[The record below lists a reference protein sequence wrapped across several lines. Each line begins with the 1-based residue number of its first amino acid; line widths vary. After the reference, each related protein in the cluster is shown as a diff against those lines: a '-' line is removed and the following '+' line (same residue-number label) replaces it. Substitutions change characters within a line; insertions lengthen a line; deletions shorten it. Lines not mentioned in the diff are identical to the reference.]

1 MTGQAPALSIRRAV
15 SRDIPE
21 FIDLLRMVSDRTYP
35 LETVRTTLSDLRPGE
50 YYAWVA
56 VAGSDLVGVTMLQP
70 CVLEVSGNRCA
81 AGYWTN
87 LCVRPDYR
95 RTTLYPRLLF
105 AMMAGAA
112 ELGMDVVYGA
122 IRRPDVLA
130 GHLALG
136 MENVGEMPV
145 LVKPIRPTRL
155 VSKYKGFGSLA
166 AQLGNLPDYFY
177 SKYRLI
183 RRSSSSSPYS
193 IKDSRAVGC
202 DPDIYMPAL
211 RAAFSSQVQQPLT
224 AESFG
229 KRYHANPDGDE
240 YRILSVQRSGSTQ
253 AAIVYRSAVRG
264 PEIRSF
270 VIMEMGHQLSQEDA
284 LRFGLLELEKRAAES
299 DCDVILCLSSSLG
312 MQAALRNAGYFKSNE
327 KYVLIKKLTGRKP
340 ACVLPAKI
348 GDWHFTFAD
357 HDAF

>member
-1 MTGQAPALSIRRAV
+1 MSGQPPAISIRRAV

-21 FIDLLRMVSDRTYP
+21 FIDLLPLVSDRTYP
-35 LETVRTTLSDLRPGE
+35 LETVRTMLSDLRPEE

-56 VAGSDLVGVTMLQP
+56 TAGSDIVGVTMLQP
-70 CVLEVSGNRCA
+70 CVLEASGQRCT

-105 AMMAGAA
+105 AMMTGAA

-136 MENVGEMPV
+136 MEKVGEMPV
-145 LVKPIRPTRL
+145 LAKPIRPARL
-155 VSKYKGFGSLA
+155 VSKYKGYGNLA
-166 AQLGNLPDYFY
+166 ARLGFIPDYLY
-177 SKYRLI
+177 SKYRLFGL
-183 RRSSSSSPYS
+183 SSGKLQDS
-193 IKDSRAVGC
+193 IKDNSAAGL
-202 DPDIYMPAL
+202 DPRMVVPAL
-211 RAAFSSQVQQPLT
+211 RGVFSSQVQQPLT

-229 KRYHANPDGDE
+229 KRYQTNPDGDE
-240 YRILSVQRSGSTQ
+240 YRVLSVQRSGHSE

-264 PEIRSF
+264 PAIRTL
-270 VIMEMGHQLSQEDA
+270 VIMEMGHLPSRDEA
-284 LRFGLLELEKRAAES
+284 LRLGLLALEKRAVES
-299 DCDVILCLSSSLG
+299 DCDVILCLSSSLA
-312 MQAALRNAGYFKSNE
+312 MQVSLKNAGYLNSKE
-327 KYVLIKKLTGRKP
+327 KYVLIKKSTGRKP
-340 ACVLPAKI
+340 DCVLPARI
-348 GDWHFTFAD
+348 GDWYFTFAD